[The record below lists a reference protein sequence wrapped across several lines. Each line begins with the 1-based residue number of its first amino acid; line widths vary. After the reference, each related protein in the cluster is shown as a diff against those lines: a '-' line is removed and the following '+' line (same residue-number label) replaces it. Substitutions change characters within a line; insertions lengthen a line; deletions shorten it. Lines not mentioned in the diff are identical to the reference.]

1 MSNLNFVMIGKLSIA
16 PDRENRKAFSD
27 KLLDSGCNIR
37 ELNLQMKCDKDSF
50 NLQIKSF
57 MNNVKRTS
65 DGTLN
70 VNDSTIYT
78 ILDNDGK
85 YESTNFKYKDRE
97 KYEDRIA
104 NFRKLVFVDENEE
117 RVECSNEF
125 DYSMAVHSI
134 LKSDAYKDKKFKVQ
148 GNIEYSSYTNPKT
161 HKEKIYTN
169 YNVQRIYVVDNDSE
183 QKATA
188 NMEMYITKD
197 CIDDSRLEEENTF
210 NLMGYIPQ
218 YLSKKKGDFG
228 YYKMF
233 EYPLN
238 AEGDKAKK
246 KYELIKRVL
255 LDNFEDNEL
264 CKIGF
269 KVNLIRRREEVPFD
283 FDKCTDEEKDLVEY
297 GLMELKDLEMQY
309 GAGMGELKDCIQV
322 SSIAKGYSTGA
333 TPTNLTLVELL
344 NNGEEE
350 KAKPILN
357 DDLTSDEDGDL
368 NIFDTED
375 GDDFSFDF

>member
-37 ELNLQMKCDKDSF
+37 QLNLNMKCDKDNF

-57 MNNVKRTS
+57 MSNVKRTS

-85 YESTNFKYKDRE
+85 FESTNFKYKDRE

-161 HKEKIYTN
+161 HEEKIYTN
-169 YNVQRIYVVDNDSE
+169 YNVQRIYVINDE
-183 QKATA
+183 AEEKALA
-188 NMEMYITKD
+188 NVEFYITED
-197 CIDDSRLEEENTF
+197 CLDDSRLEEENLLVI
-210 NLMGYIPQ
+210 NGYIPE
-218 YLSKKKGDFG
+218 YNSKKKADIGF
-228 YYKMF
+228 YQSF
-233 EYPLN
+233 EYPLG
-238 AEGDKAKK
+238 EDSEKAKK
-246 KYELIKRVL
+246 MAKLIDKML
-255 LDNFEDNEL
+255 LDNFDDNEL
-264 CKIGF
+264 CKMGYR
-269 KVNLIRRREEVPFD
+269 VRLINRREEVPFNED
-283 FDKCTDEEKDLVEY
+283 MLSDEEKELVKY
-297 GLMELKDLEMQY
+297 GLMDIEDLKQQY
-309 GAGMGELKDCIQV
+309 GAGMGSMQRRMEI
-322 SSIAKGYSTGA
+322 SSIGRGYSKGA
-333 TPTNLTLVELL
+333 IPVPLTLNELL
-344 NNGEEE
+344 SKGNEP
-350 KAKPILN
+350 KPEL
-357 DDLTSDEDGDL
+357 LDEDGDL
-368 NIFDTED
+368 DILSDDDDDED
-375 GDDFSFDF
+375 ELFDF

>member
-1 MSNLNFVMIGKLSIA
+1 MSNLNFVMIGRLSIA

-27 KLLDSGCNIR
+27 KLLDSGYNIR
-37 ELNLQMKCDKDSF
+37 QLNLNMKCDKDNF

-85 YESTNFKYKDRE
+85 FESTNFKYKDRE

-161 HKEKIYTN
+161 HEEKIYTN
-169 YNVQRIYVVDNDSE
+169 YNVQRIYVINDE
-183 QKATA
+183 AEEKALA
-188 NMEMYITKD
+188 NVEFYITED
-197 CIDDSRLEEENTF
+197 CLDDSRLEEENLLVI
-210 NLMGYIPQ
+210 NGYIPE
-218 YLSKKKGDFG
+218 YNSKKKADIGF
-228 YYKMF
+228 YQSF
-233 EYPLN
+233 EYPLG
-238 AEGDKAKK
+238 EDSEKAKK
-246 KYELIKRVL
+246 MAKLIDKML
-255 LDNFEDNEL
+255 LDNFDDNEL
-264 CKIGF
+264 CKMGYR
-269 KVNLIRRREEVPFD
+269 VRLINRREEVPFNED
-283 FDKCTDEEKDLVEY
+283 MLSDEEKELVKY
-297 GLMELKDLEMQY
+297 GLMDIEDLKQQY
-309 GAGMGELKDCIQV
+309 GAGMGSMQRRMEI
-322 SSIAKGYSTGA
+322 SSIGRGYSKGA
-333 TPTNLTLVELL
+333 IPVPLTLNELL
-344 NNGEEE
+344 SKGDEPKKE
-350 KAKPILN
+350 L
-357 DDLTSDEDGDL
+357 LDEDGDL
-368 NIFDTED
+368 DILSDGNDDED
-375 GDDFSFDF
+375 ELFDF

>member
-37 ELNLQMKCDKDSF
+37 QLNLNMKCDKDNF

-85 YESTNFKYKDRE
+85 FESTNFKYKDRE

-148 GNIEYSSYTNPKT
+148 GNIEYLSYTNPKT
-161 HKEKIYTN
+161 HEEKIYTN
-169 YNVQRIYVVDNDSE
+169 YNVQRIYVINDE
-183 QKATA
+183 AEEKALA
-188 NMEMYITKD
+188 NVEFYITED
-197 CIDDSRLEEENTF
+197 CLDDSRLEEENLLVI
-210 NLMGYIPQ
+210 NGYIPE
-218 YLSKKKGDFG
+218 YNSKKKADIGF
-228 YYKMF
+228 YQSF
-233 EYPLN
+233 EYPLG
-238 AEGDKAKK
+238 EDSEKAKK
-246 KYELIKRVL
+246 MAKLIDKML
-255 LDNFEDNEL
+255 LDNFDDNEL
-264 CKIGF
+264 CKMGYR
-269 KVNLIRRREEVPFD
+269 VRLINRREEVPFNED
-283 FDKCTDEEKDLVEY
+283 MLSDEEKELVKY
-297 GLMELKDLEMQY
+297 GLMDIEDLKQQY
-309 GAGMGELKDCIQV
+309 GAGMGSMQRRMEI
-322 SSIAKGYSTGA
+322 SSIGRGYSKGA
-333 TPTNLTLVELL
+333 IPVPLTLNELL
-344 NNGEEE
+344 SKGNEP
-350 KAKPILN
+350 KPEL
-357 DDLTSDEDGDL
+357 LDEDGDL
-368 NIFDTED
+368 DILSD
-375 GDDFSFDF
+375 GDDDEDELFDF

>member
-1 MSNLNFVMIGKLSIA
+1 MSTNFVMIGRLSIA

-37 ELNLQMKCDKDSF
+37 TLNLNMKCDKDSF

-85 YESTNFKYKDRE
+85 FESTNFKYKDRE

-161 HKEKIYTN
+161 HEEKIYTN
-169 YNVQRIYVVDNDSE
+169 YNVQRIYVINDE
-183 QKATA
+183 AEEKALA
-188 NMEMYITKD
+188 NVEFYITED
-197 CIDDSRLEEENTF
+197 CLDDSRLEEENLLVI
-210 NLMGYIPQ
+210 NGYIPE
-218 YLSKKKGDFG
+218 YNSKKKADIGF
-228 YYKMF
+228 YQSF
-233 EYPLN
+233 EYPLG
-238 AEGDKAKK
+238 EDSEKAKK
-246 KYELIKRVL
+246 MAKLIDKML
-255 LDNFEDNEL
+255 LDNFDDNEL
-264 CKIGF
+264 CKMGYR
-269 KVNLIRRREEVPFD
+269 VRLINRREEVPFNED
-283 FDKCTDEEKDLVEY
+283 MLSDEEKELVKY
-297 GLMELKDLEMQY
+297 GLMDIEDLKQQY
-309 GAGMGELKDCIQV
+309 GVGMGSMQRRMEI
-322 SSIAKGYSTGA
+322 SSIGRGYSKGA
-333 TPTNLTLVELL
+333 IPVPLTLNELL
-344 NNGEEE
+344 SKGNEPKKE
-350 KAKPILN
+350 L
-357 DDLTSDEDGDL
+357 LDEDGDL
-368 NIFDTED
+368 DILSDG
-375 GDDFSFDF
+375 GDDDELFDF

>member
-37 ELNLQMKCDKDSF
+37 QLNLNMKCDKDNF

-85 YESTNFKYKDRE
+85 FESTNFKYKDRE

-161 HKEKIYTN
+161 HEEKIYTN
-169 YNVQRIYVVDNDSE
+169 YNVQRIYVINDE
-183 QKATA
+183 AEEKALA
-188 NMEMYITKD
+188 NVEFYITED
-197 CIDDSRLEEENTF
+197 CLDDSRLEEENLLVI
-210 NLMGYIPQ
+210 NGYIPE
-218 YLSKKKGDFG
+218 YNSKKKADIGF
-228 YYKMF
+228 YQSF
-233 EYPLN
+233 EYPLG
-238 AEGDKAKK
+238 EDSEKAKK
-246 KYELIKRVL
+246 MAKLIDKML
-255 LDNFEDNEL
+255 LDNFDDNEL
-264 CKIGF
+264 CKMGYR
-269 KVNLIRRREEVPFD
+269 VRLINRHEEVPFNED
-283 FDKCTDEEKDLVEY
+283 MLSDEEKELVKY
-297 GLMELKDLEMQY
+297 GLMDIEDLKQQY
-309 GAGMGELKDCIQV
+309 GAGMGSMQRRMEI
-322 SSIAKGYSTGA
+322 SSIGRGYSKGA
-333 TPTNLTLVELL
+333 IPVPLTLNELL
-344 NNGEEE
+344 SKGNEP
-350 KAKPILN
+350 KPEL
-357 DDLTSDEDGDL
+357 LDEDGDL
-368 NIFDTED
+368 DILSD
-375 GDDFSFDF
+375 GDDDEDELFDF

>member
-37 ELNLQMKCDKDSF
+37 QLNLNMKCDKDNF

-85 YESTNFKYKDRE
+85 FESTNFKYKDRE
-97 KYEDRIA
+97 KYEDKIA

-161 HKEKIYTN
+161 HEEKIYTN
-169 YNVQRIYVVDNDSE
+169 YNVQRIYVINDE
-183 QKATA
+183 AEEKALA
-188 NMEMYITKD
+188 NVEFYITED
-197 CIDDSRLEEENTF
+197 CLDDSRLEEENLLVI
-210 NLMGYIPQ
+210 NGYIPE
-218 YLSKKKGDFG
+218 YNSKKKADIGF
-228 YYKMF
+228 YQSF
-233 EYPLN
+233 EYPLG
-238 AEGDKAKK
+238 EDSEKAKK
-246 KYELIKRVL
+246 MAKLIDKML
-255 LDNFEDNEL
+255 LDNFDDNEL
-264 CKIGF
+264 CKMGYR
-269 KVNLIRRREEVPFD
+269 VRLINRREEVPFNED
-283 FDKCTDEEKDLVEY
+283 MLSDEEKELVKY
-297 GLMELKDLEMQY
+297 GLMDIEDLKQQY
-309 GAGMGELKDCIQV
+309 GAGMGSMQRRMEI
-322 SSIAKGYSTGA
+322 SSIGRGYSKGA
-333 TPTNLTLVELL
+333 IPVPLTLNELL
-344 NNGEEE
+344 SKGNEP
-350 KAKPILN
+350 KPEL
-357 DDLTSDEDGDL
+357 LDEDGDL
-368 NIFDTED
+368 DILSD
-375 GDDFSFDF
+375 GDDDEDELFDF

>member
-1 MSNLNFVMIGKLSIA
+1 MSTNFVMIGKLSIA

-37 ELNLQMKCDKDSF
+37 QLNLNMKCDKDNF

-85 YESTNFKYKDRE
+85 FESTNFKYKDRE

-161 HKEKIYTN
+161 HEEKIYTN
-169 YNVQRIYVVDNDSE
+169 YNVQRIYVINDE
-183 QKATA
+183 AEEKALA
-188 NMEMYITKD
+188 NVEFYITED
-197 CIDDSRLEEENTF
+197 CLDDSRLEDENLLVI
-210 NLMGYIPQ
+210 NGYIPE
-218 YLSKKKGDFG
+218 YNSKKKADIGF
-228 YYKMF
+228 YQSF
-233 EYPLN
+233 EYPLG
-238 AEGDKAKK
+238 EDSEKAKK
-246 KYELIKRVL
+246 MAKLIDKML
-255 LDNFEDNEL
+255 LDNFDDNEL
-264 CKIGF
+264 CKMGYR
-269 KVNLIRRREEVPFD
+269 VRLINRREEVPFNED
-283 FDKCTDEEKDLVEY
+283 MLSDEEKELVKY
-297 GLMELKDLEMQY
+297 GLMDIEDLKLQY
-309 GAGMGELKDCIQV
+309 GVGMGSMQRRMEI
-322 SSIAKGYSTGA
+322 SSIGRGYSKGA
-333 TPTNLTLVELL
+333 IPVPLTLNELL
-344 NNGEEE
+344 SKGDEPKKE
-350 KAKPILN
+350 L
-357 DDLTSDEDGDL
+357 LDEDGDL
-368 NIFDTED
+368 DILGED
-375 GDDFSFDF
+375 DNDDDLFEF

>member
-27 KLLDSGCNIR
+27 KLLDSGYNIR
-37 ELNLQMKCDKDSF
+37 QLNLNMKCDKDNF

-85 YESTNFKYKDRE
+85 FESTNFKYKDRE

-161 HKEKIYTN
+161 HEEKIYTN
-169 YNVQRIYVVDNDSE
+169 YNVQRIYVINDE
-183 QKATA
+183 AEEKALA
-188 NMEMYITKD
+188 NVEFYITED
-197 CIDDSRLEEENTF
+197 CLDDSRLEEENLLVI
-210 NLMGYIPQ
+210 NGYIPE
-218 YLSKKKGDFG
+218 YNSKKKADIGF
-228 YYKMF
+228 YQSF
-233 EYPLN
+233 EYPLG
-238 AEGDKAKK
+238 EDSEKAKK
-246 KYELIKRVL
+246 MAKLIDKML
-255 LDNFEDNEL
+255 LDNFDDNEL
-264 CKIGF
+264 CKMGYR
-269 KVNLIRRREEVPFD
+269 VRLINRREEVPFNED
-283 FDKCTDEEKDLVEY
+283 MLSDEEKELVKY
-297 GLMELKDLEMQY
+297 GLMDIEDLKQQY
-309 GAGMGELKDCIQV
+309 GAGMGSMQRRMEI
-322 SSIAKGYSTGA
+322 SSIGRGYSKGA
-333 TPTNLTLVELL
+333 IPVPLTLNELL
-344 NNGEEE
+344 SKGDEPKKE
-350 KAKPILN
+350 L
-357 DDLTSDEDGDL
+357 LDEDGDL
-368 NIFDTED
+368 DILSDGNDDED
-375 GDDFSFDF
+375 ELFDF

>member
-1 MSNLNFVMIGKLSIA
+1 MSTNFVMIGRLSIV

-27 KLLDSGCNIR
+27 KLLDSGYNIR
-37 ELNLQMKCDKDSF
+37 QLNLNMKCDKDNF

-85 YESTNFKYKDRE
+85 YESTNFKYKDKD

-161 HKEKIYTN
+161 HEEKIYTN
-169 YNVQRIYVVDNDSE
+169 YNVQRIYVINDE
-183 QKATA
+183 AEEKGLA
-188 NMEMYITKD
+188 NVEFYITED
-197 CIDDSRLEEENTF
+197 CLDDSRLEEENLLVI
-210 NLMGYIPQ
+210 NGYIPE
-218 YLSKKKGDFG
+218 YNSKKKADIGF
-228 YYKMF
+228 YQSF
-233 EYPLN
+233 EYPLG
-238 AEGDKAKK
+238 EDSEKAKK
-246 KYELIKRVL
+246 MAKLIDKML
-255 LDNFEDNEL
+255 LDNFDDNEL
-264 CKIGF
+264 CKMGYR
-269 KVNLIRRREEVPFD
+269 VRLINRREEVPFNED
-283 FDKCTDEEKDLVEY
+283 MLSDEEKELVKY
-297 GLMELKDLEMQY
+297 GLMDIEDLKQQY
-309 GAGMGELKDCIQV
+309 GAGMGSMQRRMEI
-322 SSIAKGYSTGA
+322 SSIGRGYSKGA
-333 TPTNLTLVELL
+333 IPVPLTLNELL
-344 NNGEEE
+344 SKGDEPKKE
-350 KAKPILN
+350 L
-357 DDLTSDEDGDL
+357 LDEDGDL
-368 NIFDTED
+368 DILSD
-375 GDDFSFDF
+375 GDDDEDELFDF

>member
-37 ELNLQMKCDKDSF
+37 TLNLNMKCDKDSF

-85 YESTNFKYKDRE
+85 YESTNFKYKDKD

-161 HKEKIYTN
+161 HEEKIYTN
-169 YNVQRIYVVDNDSE
+169 YNVQRIYVINDE
-183 QKATA
+183 AEEKALA
-188 NMEMYITKD
+188 NVEFYITED
-197 CIDDSRLEEENTF
+197 CLDDSRLEEENLLVI
-210 NLMGYIPQ
+210 NGYIPE
-218 YLSKKKGDFG
+218 YNSKKKADIGF
-228 YYKMF
+228 YQSF
-233 EYPLN
+233 EYPLG
-238 AEGDKAKK
+238 EDSEKAKK
-246 KYELIKRVL
+246 MAKLIDKML
-255 LDNFEDNEL
+255 LDNFDDNEL
-264 CKIGF
+264 CKMGYR
-269 KVNLIRRREEVPFD
+269 VRLINRREEVPFNED
-283 FDKCTDEEKDLVEY
+283 MLSDEEKELVKY
-297 GLMELKDLEMQY
+297 GLMDIEDLKQQY
-309 GAGMGELKDCIQV
+309 GVGMGSMQRRMEI
-322 SSIAKGYSTGA
+322 SSIGRGYSKGA
-333 TPTNLTLVELL
+333 IPVPLTLNELL
-344 NNGEEE
+344 SKGDEPKKE
-350 KAKPILN
+350 L
-357 DDLTSDEDGDL
+357 LDEDGDL
-368 NIFDTED
+368 DILGED
-375 GDDFSFDF
+375 DNDDDLFEF

>member
-1 MSNLNFVMIGKLSIA
+1 MSTNFVMIGKLSIA

-37 ELNLQMKCDKDSF
+37 TLNLNMKCDKDSF

-85 YESTNFKYKDRE
+85 FESTNFKYKDRE

-161 HKEKIYTN
+161 HEEKIYTN
-169 YNVQRIYVVDNDSE
+169 YNVQRIYVINDE
-183 QKATA
+183 AEEKALA
-188 NMEMYITKD
+188 NVEFYITED
-197 CIDDSRLEEENTF
+197 CLDDSRLEEENLLVI
-210 NLMGYIPQ
+210 NGYIPE
-218 YLSKKKGDFG
+218 YNSKKKADIGF
-228 YYKMF
+228 YQSF
-233 EYPLN
+233 EYPLG
-238 AEGDKAKK
+238 EDSEKAKK
-246 KYELIKRVL
+246 MAKLIDKML
-255 LDNFEDNEL
+255 LDNFDDNEL
-264 CKIGF
+264 CKMGYRV
-269 KVNLIRRREEVPFD
+269 KLINRREEVPFNED
-283 FDKCTDEEKDLVEY
+283 MLSDEEKELVKY
-297 GLMELKDLEMQY
+297 GLMDIEDLKQQY
-309 GAGMGELKDCIQV
+309 GVGMGSMQRRMEI
-322 SSIAKGYSTGA
+322 SSIGRGYSKGA
-333 TPTNLTLVELL
+333 IPVPLTLNELL
-344 NNGEEE
+344 SKGDEPKKE
-350 KAKPILN
+350 LV
-357 DDLTSDEDGDL
+357 DEDGDL
-368 NIFDTED
+368 DILGEED
-375 GDDFSFDF
+375 NDDDLFEF